1 MSKNFSESVALFNT
15 FLTMLAEKGIKC
27 EAVIETQ
34 TPKFTCYEVIYQD
47 FMLNFFNEVSDISVS
62 FLRQFINLNNFKSLI
77 TNETRELMLMITI
90 YENYFDMRLGN
101 NRYDNLICFN
111 SYISKKAT
119 ISCSYRNRTIG
130 PKFSYDDA
138 YNMILYEIK
147 QHILPDIIDSSIFL
161 NLYAQSDEFVIQQKL
176 ESSNHRYISHDAF
189 CEMNKFDKKEKII
202 NVEKTTFLN
211 FLKDSLSVT
220 SNHKLLQILS
230 LIEFDA
236 YVSNKNRKTPIKIS
250 FPTVSKFSKFNTLAS
265 LVYLDFGIL
274 LNDDGTFYYEDTNLD
289 TPVYLN
295 DLDDIYNHLLQII
308 ASKISKSIETPLAQL
323 TRLDIEMYKMVVY

>member
-1 MSKNFSESVALFNT
+1 MSKNFSESVALFNN

-34 TPKFTCYEVIYQD
+34 TPKFTCYEVTYQD

-77 TNETRELMLMITI
+77 TNEPRELMLMITI

-101 NRYDNLICFN
+101 NRYDNLICFK
-111 SYISKKAT
+111 SYISKKSD
-119 ISCSYRNRTIG
+119 ISCSYRNITIG

-138 YNMILYEIK
+138 YNMILHEIH
-147 QHILPDIIDSSIFL
+147 QHILPEIINSSVFL
-161 NLYAQSDEFVIQQKL
+161 HLYAQSDEFVIQEKL
-176 ESSNHRYISHDAF
+176 ESYNHRYVSHDTF

-202 NVEKTTFLN
+202 NVEKTIFLN

-236 YVSNKNRKTPIKIS
+236 YVSNKNRKTPIIIS

-274 LNDDGTFYYEDTNLD
+274 LNDDGTFYYENTNLD
-289 TPVYLN
+289 TPFYLD

-308 ASKISKSIETPLAQL
+308 ASKISKSIETPLERL